1 MVLNMKKYL
10 EKLSQHE
17 SLSQEEMLDAAQLL
31 FSDEIT
37 DSEMAAFLIALKSKG
52 ETAEE
57 IASLTAVLR
66 QKAIPLKVQFDHVMD
81 NCGTGGDGSQSFNI
95 STASAFVLAGAGI
108 KVAKHGNRSVSSK
121 TGSADVLEELGVNL
135 QLNTQGIE
143 ERLNEIGIAFLFAST
158 VHPKLARI
166 MKIRKE
172 LKISTV
178 FNFTGPLTNPIQLD
192 SQLVGINRRE
202 MLDLFA
208 SVLDKLGRRR
218 ALVINGAGYM
228 DEASLQGSNS
238 MILLE
243 NGKKTHFTL
252 SPEDVGLPYYTNEMI
267 RGGEAKENADIML
280 RILHGEKGAY
290 RDTVLLNAGLGM
302 YANGKTD
309 NVREGIAMAKE
320 SLDSGRAFKKLEA
333 LIHFDTYKK
342 AGVM

>member
-1 MVLNMKKYL
+1 MVFNMKKYL

-17 SLSQEEMLDAAQLL
+17 SLSQEEMLDAAHLM
-31 FSDEIT
+31 FTDEIT

-52 ETAEE
+52 ETADE
-57 IASLTAVLR
+57 IASLASVLR
-66 QKAIPLKVQFDHVMD
+66 KKAISVNGQFDQVMD

-121 TGSADVLEELGVNL
+121 TGSADVLEALGVNL
-135 QLNTQGIE
+135 HLTSQEIE
-143 ERLNEIGIAFLFAST
+143 ERLEAIGIAFLFASK
-158 VHPKLARI
+158 VHPNISRI

-178 FNFTGPLTNPIQLD
+178 FNYTGPLTNPVQLD
-192 SQLVGINRRE
+192 SQLLGINKRE

-218 ALVINGAGYM
+218 ALIINGAGYM
-228 DEASLQGSNS
+228 DEASLQGTNS

-243 NGKKTHFTL
+243 NGKKTHITL
-252 SPEDVGLPYYTNEMI
+252 NPEDVGLPYYTNDMI
-267 RGGEAKENADIML
+267 RGGDARENADIML

-290 RDTVLLNAGLGM
+290 RDTVLLNAGLGI

-309 NVREGIAMAKE
+309 NVREGIAIAKE
-320 SLDSGRAFKKLEA
+320 SIDSGRALQKLEA
-333 LIHFDTYKK
+333 LIHSDTYKK